1 MIKDY
6 YLVDGYNVL
15 NAWPEFK
22 RLLDLNMEH
31 ARESFNRAFSE
42 YIAYKD
48 FEGAVVYDA
57 MDVKGPGSEENIG
70 RLKVVYTSEDETAD
84 SWIEKETYLAVKN
97 GRRVFVVTS
106 DKDEQ
111 YSVLGSGAYRIS
123 ALEFRDEYKKTKK
136 EIKEEAAGLP
146 GADKRWEIGS
156 RLDGGVAEVLEA
168 MRRASH

>member
-1 MIKDY
+1 MSRDY

-15 NAWPEFK
+15 NAWPEYK
-22 RLLDLNMEH
+22 RLLELNMEL
-31 ARESFNRAFSE
+31 ARESLNRIFSE
-42 YIAYKD
+42 YIAYRD
-48 FEGAVVYDA
+48 FDGAVVYDA
-57 MDVKGPGSEENIG
+57 MDVKGPGSVEEAG

-84 SWIEKETYLAVKN
+84 SWIEKEVYLAVKS

-106 DKDEQ
+106 DRDEQ

-123 ALEFRDEYKKTKK
+123 ASEFREEYKKTKK

-146 GADKRWEIGS
+146 GAEKRWEIGS
-156 RLDGGVAEVLEA
+156 RLQGGVAEVLEA